1 MPYALLKH
9 KDDSYSVINSA
20 TGKVHSKH
28 TTHEKAL
35 AQMRLLYGIEG
46 GMTPRGRDM
55 EKTKG
60 KRERSSS
67 GTPLPRVG

>member
-1 MPYALLKH
+1 MPYSLLKG

-46 GMTPRGRDM
+46 GMEPRGRSM
-55 EKTKG
+55 EKKKA
-60 KRERSSS
+60 KRERTSS